1 MPEETMPKKHP
12 LLLPE
17 DSTPDEEALETMRDR
32 GGRWAAYQNVDLGH
46 PQIGHLRFLQFGG
59 PESTFKVPPERHPD
73 TPQVIGWRYYY
84 VGEVNLTTGK
94 IE

>member
-1 MPEETMPKKHP
+1 MPEKHP
-12 LLLPE
+12 LLGDSAPE
-17 DSTPDEEALETMRDR
+17 EESLEVMRDR
-32 GGRWAAYQNVDLGH
+32 GGRWAAYQNIDMCSRN
-46 PQIGHLRFLQFGG
+46 IGHLRFLQFGG
-59 PESTFKVPPERHPD
+59 PENTFKVPPERHPD